1 MTKRNDIID
10 NSDRF
15 ITRDIRYGLIYTDN
29 LGWIDLGHAN
39 PAGAEKLWFEMTRP
53 RGGDSEFY
61 EVNYH
66 QSMSKSIHGLNIN
79 TGIYRRFMVRRG
91 LQERILQG
99 IALSIFLSTSHRFE
113 SLQDF

>member
-1 MTKRNDIID
+1 MM
-10 NSDRF
+10 
-15 ITRDIRYGLIYTDN
+15 RDLILSLSKSSIYSTM
-29 LGWIDLGHAN
+29 
-39 PAGAEKLWFEMTRP
+39 P
-53 RGGDSEFY
+53 
-61 EVNYH
+61 

-113 SLQDF
+113 SLQDFWPYTYLWM